1 MLAPSVSEHYCILL
15 SAEPILGTLGVEM
28 NKMWPL
34 PPPPASKE
42 VTLRHVGD
50 LSPCLLGDTG
60 EGPFGNGP
68 ASAPIKVLIGLLGN
82 AEGGRL

>member
-1 MLAPSVSEHYCILL
+1 MARSVSEHYCILL
-15 SAEPILGTLGVEM
+15 GAQPVLGTLGVGM
-28 NKMWPL
+28 NKMWPP